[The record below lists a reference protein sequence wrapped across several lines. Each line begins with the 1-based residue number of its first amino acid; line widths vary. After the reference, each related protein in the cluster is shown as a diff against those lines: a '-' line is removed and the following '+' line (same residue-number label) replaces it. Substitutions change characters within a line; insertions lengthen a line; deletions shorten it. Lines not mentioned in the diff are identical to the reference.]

1 MSLSVGIVGLPNVGK
16 STLFNALLGRQVAD
30 VSNYPFCTIKPNI
43 GVVEVPDERLEKLA
57 QTLKPQKKI
66 PAAIEFVDI
75 AGLVKNA
82 HQGEGLGNQFL
93 AHIRE
98 VLVVV
103 EVLRVFP
110 DEDIAHVHSQIDPIN
125 DLEIVQTELSMK
137 DLETVGKRLSEL
149 KTRARGLRSDD
160 YIFQEI
166 TKLVQLEKS
175 LNQQKPF
182 GATPDQL
189 HLLTQKPVIFILNL
203 SEEQL
208 PDKGLVD
215 KLTQKIQALH
225 PQSKVISICAK
236 IESELNELSGA
247 EQREYL
253 SSLGLEHSG
262 LERLVEVSYQ
272 ALDLVTFFT
281 ILSNEVRA
289 WSVKKGT
296 LAPAA
301 AGIIHTDFEKG
312 FIKAEVIKWDKLIAA
327 GDWSSAKEKGLIRI
341 EGRDYQMQDG
351 DVMIIR
357 SGA

>member
-1 MSLSVGIVGLPNVGK
+1 MKLSCGIVGLPNVGK

-30 VSNYPFCTIKPNI
+30 VSNYPFCTIEPNI

-57 QTLKPQKKI
+57 QALKPQTTI

-98 VLVVV
+98 VSVIV

-110 DEDIAHVHSQIDPIN
+110 DKNIAHIHSQIDPLH

-137 DLETVGKRLSEL
+137 DLETVGKRLNEL
-149 KTRARGLRSDD
+149 KAKARGLRLDD
-160 YIFQEI
+160 PIFHKI
-166 TKLVQLEKS
+166 NKLAQLEKS

-182 GATPDQL
+182 DAALDEL
-189 HLLTQKPVIFILNL
+189 HLLTQKPIIFILNL

-208 PDKGLVD
+208 SDKSLID

-236 IESELNELSGA
+236 IESELNQLSKV

-253 SSLGLEHSG
+253 LSLGLEHSG
-262 LERLVEVSYQ
+262 LERLVKVCYQ
-272 ALDLVTFFT
+272 ALDLITFFT

-289 WSVKKGT
+289 WSVKRGT

-301 AGIIHTDFEKG
+301 AGTIHTDFEKG
-312 FIKAEVIKWDKLIAA
+312 FIKAEVIEWERLLTV
-327 GDWSSAKEKGLIRI
+327 GDWSIAKEKGLVRI

-351 DVMIIR
+351 DVMIVK
-357 SGA
+357 SSA